1 VQRMLDFLGVP
12 LKRADFPVRCD
23 DQLVYLNLMRAGMGI
38 GGALCLIGDADPLL
52 QPVARFLRL
61 PPLPLWLT
69 APQALRQTPRIR
81 RTLDHLAAEF
91 LSLLD
96 PAHLDPGPAKG

>member
-1 VQRMLDFLGVP
+1 M
-12 LKRADFPVRCD
+12 
-23 DQLVYLNLMRAGMGI
+23 NLLRAGLGI
-38 GGALCLIGDADPLL
+38 TGALCLVADADPGLTR
-52 QPVARFLRL
+52 VARFVTL

-69 APQALRQTPRIR
+69 APEALRQAPRVR

-96 PAHLDPGPAKG
+96 PGPPQG